1 MELNNGYHALTRLQR
16 ARLAGQY
23 HLYNAFGDLRTWAA
37 WHNGLDASERSFVR
51 FYRQVNQP
59 GALDW
64 ADVRRVPPNETL
76 GVKLGI
82 DPEIGERLSR
92 AFSIA
97 SASMGAN
104 AGVYAK
110 YGQSIAQAAKINAY
124 PFAELNAPGM
134 GRIVG
139 VTKEAKP
146 IDSARM
152 RKAIARDIF
161 MMRLR
166 RFSVLGIR
174 LPRIVCDIANHYVPM
189 SFISFWERFP

>member
-1 MELNNGYHALTRLQR
+1 MELKYQTLTRLHR
-16 ARLAGQY
+16 ARLVGQY
-23 HLYNAFGDLRTWAA
+23 HLYNAFGDLRIWAA
-37 WHNGLDASERSFVR
+37 WLNGLDTRERAFVQ

-76 GVKLGI
+76 GVKLGM
-82 DPEIGERLSR
+82 DPEMGERLSR
-92 AFSIA
+92 AFSVA
-97 SASMGAN
+97 SASMGAS
-104 AGVYAK
+104 AGAYAK

-124 PFAELNAPGM
+124 PFAKVNTPGM
-134 GRIVG
+134 GTYIG
-139 VTKEAKP
+139 ATKEAKP

-161 MMRLR
+161 MIRLR

-174 LPRIVCDIANHYVPM
+174 LPRIVCDIANRYVPM
-189 SFISFWERFP
+189 SFISFRERFP

>member
-1 MELNNGYHALTRLQR
+1 MELKYRTLTRLHR
-16 ARLAGQY
+16 AQLVGQY
-23 HLYNAFGDLRTWAA
+23 HLRNAFDDLHVWAD
-37 WHNGLDASERSFVR
+37 WYNNLDAKERAFIN
-51 FYRQVNQP
+51 FYRQANQP

-64 ADVRRVPPNETL
+64 EDIRHVPPSKKFSVTIKFDTEA
-76 GVKLGI
+76 V
-82 DPEIGERLSR
+82 ERLSK
-92 AFSIA
+92 AFSDI
-97 SASMGAN
+97 SARGREPA
-104 AGVYAK
+104 VYARA
-110 YGQSIAQAAKINAY
+110 GQSLAQTAKGATY

-161 MMRLR
+161 MMRVR